1 MIREPEEVIVTEEK
15 SGESVEVSRV
25 NEAER
30 SRKKIKTERIT
41 FHLGIWSL
49 LVTFLKANFFLLII
63 YKICDPQKS
72 TVPFG
77 ACHSDK

>member
-1 MIREPEEVIVTEEK
+1 MEQSICLEIHYQRKKAPKNIVIREPEEVIVTEEK

-49 LVTFLKANFFLLII
+49 LVTFLKAN
-63 YKICDPQKS
+63 
-72 TVPFG
+72 
-77 ACHSDK
+77 